1 MKKLLVAAGVAGIAL
16 TAAGAA
22 AYGPWNQDTGVTI
35 NHEPEKSR
43 ADYITLWQQ
52 ELQEDGK
59 ELPPDVEEM
68 SKQQII
74 HEWTKEFAKDAEP
87 G

>member
-1 MKKLLVAAGVAGIAL
+1 MKKLLVAAGVAGVVL

-22 AYGPWNQDTGVTI
+22 AYGSWNQDTGVTI

-43 ADYITLWQQ
+43 AEYLELWQQ
-52 ELQEDGK
+52 ELEADGK
-59 ELPPDVEEM
+59 ELPPNVDEM
-68 SKQQII
+68 SKQEII